1 LQVSFNNLG
10 RRGSRMEKKVKISVD
25 CKELDIAIKKIKQL
39 AELLKEV
46 EQVVDSIF
54 RYEKSET

>member
-1 LQVSFNNLG
+1 
-10 RRGSRMEKKVKISVD
+10 MEKKVKISVD
-25 CKELDIAIKKIKQL
+25 CEELDIAIKKIKQL